1 MTVYKA
7 PAWTDATDGTFY
19 PPNTSEAV
27 AQDGKTLDEVRRHL
41 AAHGMTLVGTCA
53 REHGGEAELWGDQW
67 PRYDGNGKI
76 FAIWEEQDAV
86 SHV

>member
-1 MTVYKA
+1 
-7 PAWTDATDGTFY
+7 
-19 PPNTSEAV
+19 
-27 AQDGKTLDEVRRHL
+27 VRRHL

>member
-7 PAWTDATDGTFY
+7 PAWADVTDGTFY
-19 PPNTSEAV
+19 PPDTADAV
-27 AQDGKTLDEVRRHL
+27 PQDGKTLDDVRRYL

-53 REHGGEAELWGDQW
+53 RQHGGEAELWGDQW

-76 FAIWEEQDAV
+76 FAIWEEDAA
-86 SHV
+86 SQA